1 MIKVVI
7 VEDEANICTL
17 IINLINWIPGQL
29 ELVGTAQN
37 GVEGYEKIMEL
48 QPDLV
53 ITDIRMPGMTGLELI
68 EKVKSSHLDPMF
80 IIISGH
86 KEFEYARNAI
96 RFGVED
102 YLLKP
107 IKRDELNLTLTKI
120 LAKHNERIE
129 QINQKSDLN
138 TQLAHSLQT
147 IRRDHL
153 FRYFYLSDH
162 MTPDRLE
169 NLLEGHAFTF
179 QDGIY
184 QTMLVNMDY
193 LDPALREDTSSSPAL
208 ETLCDGVRA
217 FLAESMFDCDFAL
230 QETSASFIL
239 NYSTASD
246 IIVRMGNEL
255 SERAKKHEYK
265 YDCLKFCFALGTQV
279 HHLDELE
286 KSTQTARY
294 ALSHRLDDSTTNFI
308 SYTDLPP
315 AEQTA
320 QISMSEKEKG
330 DFVKLV
336 STLKQNGLDA
346 WLKTYFQRFF
356 QPDRALLFMLYDECY
371 QLVLLMRQ
379 ALLAAGLIAPEAF
392 SLSEEKLQESFNGTR
407 DSNFLIQLTIQ
418 YIGTQIE
425 DIAQSKE
432 QQEVRPIKHCKQY
445 INDHYGEQIT
455 LESMARELYLN
466 PVYLGALFKS
476 KTGISFTNWLLTV
489 RIEKA
494 KELLKTSK
502 LSIYE
507 IAEKVGYQDAKHF
520 SRLFA
525 KHEGIKPNEYRKLYT

>member
-7 VEDEANICTL
+7 VEDEKNICTL
-17 IINLINWIPGQL
+17 IINLINWIPGEL
-29 ELVGTAQN
+29 ELAGTAQN
-37 GVEGYEKIMEL
+37 GVEGFEKILEL

-68 EKVKSSHLDPMF
+68 EKVKACHLDPMF

-107 IKRDELNLTLTKI
+107 IKRDELNMTLNKI
-120 LAKHNERIE
+120 LVKHKERLDHISQE
-129 QINQKSDLN
+129 SDLN
-138 TQLAHSLQT
+138 TQLAQSLQT

-162 MTPDRLE
+162 TMPDRLE
-169 NLLEGHAFTF
+169 NLLEGQAFAF

-193 LDPALREDTSSSPAL
+193 LDPALREDTSSNPAL

-217 FLAESMFDCDFAL
+217 YLADHTFDCDFAL

-239 NYSTASD
+239 NYAPTSD
-246 IIVRMGNEL
+246 LMSRMGNEL
-255 SERAKKHEYK
+255 SERARKHEYK
-265 YDCLKFCFALGTQV
+265 YDCLKFCFALGLQV
-279 HHLDELE
+279 QHLDELE
-286 KSTQTARY
+286 KSTITARY
-294 ALSHRLDDSTTNFI
+294 AMNHRLDDHSVSFI
-308 SYTDLPP
+308 PYATLPP
-315 AEQTA
+315 ADLNTQLA
-320 QISMSEKEKG
+320 MNEKDKS

-336 STLKQNGLDA
+336 SALNQNGLDT
-346 WLKTYFQRFF
+346 WLGEYFQRFC
-356 QPDRALLFMLYDECY
+356 QPDNSLLHLLYAECF

-379 ALLAAGLIAPEAF
+379 TLLTAGLIAPEAF
-392 SLSEEKLQESFNGTR
+392 SLSEEQLLNRFNCTR
-407 DSNFLIQLTIQ
+407 DSKYLIQLATQFIE
-418 YIGTQIE
+418 TQIE
-425 DIAQSKE
+425 GIAQSKDL
-432 QQEVRPIKHCKQY
+432 QEIRPIKHCKQY
-445 INDHYGEQIT
+445 INDHYSEQIT

-494 KELLKTSK
+494 KELLKTTQ

-507 IAEKVGYQDAKHF
+507 IAERVGYQDAKHF

-525 KHEGIKPNEYRKLYT
+525 KHEGIKPNEYRKLYA